1 MEQHLLKTC
10 LCSILG
16 FDIPESELDYLVLY
30 LTAAIEKNREKVK
43 LLIVSDKSV
52 SSIYNLQQ
60 YLKYY
65 IGERIT
71 EIETIPLYIFK
82 QKQKEYISKYK
93 LFITTEEELALKSK
107 RFFLINQFI
116 ISDEIESIRKKIKD
130 IEKVEADNN
139 VKKMYDKYFKREL
152 YEVGKDEEITLDKV
166 LRRFKVN
173 KDNKVSIESIGS
185 KILCVTSHSRIK
197 ESSIK
202 EVIVK
207 NAFTYKRKQISKL
220 LIVHYGGDEDM
231 VKFFDL
237 VKTIL
242 NSYI

>member
-1 MEQHLLKTC
+1 
-10 LCSILG
+10 
-16 FDIPESELDYLVLY
+16 
-30 LTAAIEKNREKVK
+30 
-43 LLIVSDKSV
+43 
-52 SSIYNLQQ
+52 
-60 YLKYY
+60 
-65 IGERIT
+65 
-71 EIETIPLYIFK
+71 
-82 QKQKEYISKYK
+82 
-93 LFITTEEELALKSK
+93 
-107 RFFLINQFI
+107 
-116 ISDEIESIRKKIKD
+116 
-130 IEKVEADNN
+130 
-139 VKKMYDKYFKREL
+139 MYDKYFKREL